1 MRSYDVGLSWAEH
14 DLTDGDTPSPGR
26 IPALDEL
33 LATLAEA
40 PDLASSAAFLLSRL
54 GELSGSSRGFVR
66 LLDPAMELLAVV
78 ASVGLEEGEVPRALS
93 INELSHPIVVSALS
107 LHPIT
112 RERGSPA
119 EPRFPFGE
127 WIALPLPRGDDRTG
141 PPPIPAARV
150 TDLIGSS
157 GLRVG
162 PRPVRRQEW
171 FAHAPAGVVVLEGDP
186 GPEMVATLANV
197 AMFAGPILA
206 RMGMASAVRQAAERA
221 TKERDRL
228 TSIIDSLPDPIVIT
242 NAGNDI
248 IVQNARAERLLNTR
262 ESDSEGR
269 RRAVEV
275 NNLLF
280 TSYLAR
286 AVMTGGLQSGP
297 RELNLVDPGEGTDL
311 LFEVLAHPIGGE
323 GEGGGAIL
331 SVLRDVTDLRRAGHE
346 LERQMQRVRLAE
358 FEATRERDRLNLILE
373 NVADP
378 ILVTDDQSN
387 IIMMNDEAER
397 LFQVREG
404 GKRNYGMIQAIR
416 GNDTKFTSFISE
428 FTLGTAISRR
438 ARMALTDPQGG
449 RELPVEVVSGKI
461 INEHGEPSV
470 IVSVVHD
477 LTKQVE
483 NERLYEELKKFSA
496 QLEERIRA
504 ATSDLEAQNL
514 KLQWQSQE
522 LARANRLKS
531 EFLASMSHE
540 LRTPLNAVLG
550 HTSLLLDRLFGDV
563 TPQQI
568 DSLERIRAAGQHL
581 QALIDDILDLAK
593 IEAGK
598 MPLHLEDIP
607 LRGVVT
613 EVAQQIEP
621 MVRKKGLEVTYRVA
635 DDGMSVHTDRTKLKQ
650 ILLNLLSNAVKFTHV
665 GWVRLDATRSDDF
678 VRIAVADSGI
688 GIKSEHLD
696 AIWEDFR
703 QIDQSRTREFGGTG
717 LGLSITRKL
726 LERLGGSVHV
736 ESTYGVGTTFTV
748 WLPVRFAPTP
758 GEAGMGEPQ
767 SATVTR

>member
-1 MRSYDVGLSWAEH
+1 LSRAEH
-14 DLTDGDTPSPGR
+14 DLTDGGR
-26 IPALDEL
+26 LPAGAAPDLDEL

-54 GELSGSSRGFVR
+54 GELTGSSRGLVR
-66 LLDPAMELLAVV
+66 LLDPTLEVLGIVAM
-78 ASVGLEEGEVPRALS
+78 VGLEGDDVPAGLS
-93 INELSHPIVVSALS
+93 VTDLSHPIVVATLS
-107 LHPIT
+107 LHPV
-112 RERGSPA
+112 RCERGA
-119 EPRFPFGE
+119 VGDPRVPFRD
-127 WIALPLPRGDDRTG
+127 WIALPLPRGDDRAG
-141 PPPIPAARV
+141 PPTIPVARAA
-150 TDLIGSS
+150 DLLAPA
-157 GLRVG
+157 GLRPG
-162 PRPVRRQEW
+162 ARPVRQQEW
-171 FAHAPAGVVVLEGDP
+171 FGHAPAGVVVLEGDP
-186 GPEMVATLANV
+186 GEAAVAALARV
-197 AMFAGPILA
+197 AMFAGPILS
-206 RMGMASAVRQAAERA
+206 RMGMASAVRQAADRA
-221 TKERDRL
+221 AKERDRL

-242 NAGNDI
+242 NAANDI

-262 ESDSEGR
+262 DSDSEGR

-311 LFEVLAHPIGGE
+311 LFEVLAHPLSGE
-323 GEGGGAIL
+323 AEGAGAVL
-331 SVLRDVTDLRRAGHE
+331 SVL
-346 LERQMQRVRLAE
+346 
-358 FEATRERDRLNLILE
+358 RDRLNLILE

-404 GKRNYGMIQAIR
+404 GRRNYGAIQAIR

-428 FTLGTAISRR
+428 FTLGTAIARR
-438 ARMALTDPQGG
+438 SRMALTDPQSG

-550 HTSLLLDRLFGDV
+550 HTSLLLDRLFGEV
-563 TPQQI
+563 TVQQI

-598 MPLHLEDIP
+598 MPLHLEDIA
-607 LRGVVT
+607 LREVVI
-613 EVAQQIEP
+613 EVAQQLEP
-621 MVRKKGLEVTYRVA
+621 MVRKKGLDVTYRVGE
-635 DDGMSVHTDRTKLKQ
+635 DGMRVYTDRTKLKQ

-665 GWVRLDATRSDDF
+665 GWVRLDATRSEEF
-678 VRIAVADSGI
+678 VRIAVSDSGI
-688 GIKSEHLD
+688 GIKTEHLD

-736 ESTYGVGTTFTV
+736 ESRYGEGTTFTV
-748 WLPVRFAPTP
+748 WLPVRFAPTEP
-758 GEAGMGEPQ
+758 GFGEPH
-767 SATVTR
+767 AVKLGTGH

>member
-1 MRSYDVGLSWAEH
+1 LSRAEH
-14 DLTDGDTPSPGR
+14 DLTDDGRPSSGT
-26 IPALDEL
+26 ATDLDEL

-54 GELSGSSRGFVR
+54 GELTGSSRGFVC
-66 LLDPAMELLAVV
+66 LLDPALETLGVV
-78 ASVGLEEGEVPRALS
+78 AMVGLERDDVPAALS
-93 INELSHPIVVSALS
+93 VNDLSHPVVVAALS
-107 LHPIT
+107 LHPV
-112 RERGSPA
+112 RCERGA
-119 EPRFPFGE
+119 IGDARVPFRE
-127 WIALPLPRGDDRTG
+127 WIALPLPRGDDRAG
-141 PPPIPAARV
+141 PPAIPVSRAA
-150 TDLIGSS
+150 DLLAPA
-157 GLRVG
+157 GLR
-162 PRPVRRQEW
+162 PTDRPVRQQEW
-171 FAHAPAGVVVLEGDP
+171 FGHAPAGVVVLEGDP
-186 GPEMVATLANV
+186 GVEAVSALARV
-197 AMFAGPILA
+197 TMFAGPILS
-206 RMGMASAVRQAAERA
+206 RMGMASAVRQAADRTA
-221 TKERDRL
+221 KERDRL

-242 NAGNDI
+242 NAANDI

-262 ESDSEGR
+262 DSDSEGR

-311 LFEVLAHPIGGE
+311 LFEVLAHPLSGE
-323 GEGGGAIL
+323 AQGAGAVL

-404 GKRNYGMIQAIR
+404 GRRNYGAIQAIR

-438 ARMALTDPQGG
+438 ARMALADPQSG

-504 ATSDLEAQNL
+504 ATGDLEAQNL

-550 HTSLLLDRLFGDV
+550 HTSLLLDRLFGEI
-563 TPQQI
+563 TAQQT
-568 DSLERIRAAGQHL
+568 DSLERVRAAGQHL

-598 MPLHLEDIP
+598 MPLHLEDIA
-607 LRGVVT
+607 LREVVI
-613 EVAQQIEP
+613 EVAQQLEP
-621 MVRKKGLEVTYRVA
+621 MVRKKGLDVMYRVGE
-635 DDGMSVHTDRTKLKQ
+635 DGMRVYTDRTKLKQ

-678 VRIAVADSGI
+678 VRIAVSDSGI

-726 LERLGGSVHV
+726 LERLGGSVQV
-736 ESTYGVGTTFTV
+736 ESRYGEGTTFTV
-748 WLPVRFAPTP
+748 WLPVRFAP
-758 GEAGMGEPQ
+758 AGEPGF
-767 SATVTR
+767 AEPHTLKLGTGD

>member
-1 MRSYDVGLSWAEH
+1 V
-14 DLTDGDTPSPGR
+14 TDGGAPQRGAGTD
-26 IPALDEL
+26 LDEL
-33 LATLAEA
+33 LVTLAEA

-66 LLDPAMELLAVV
+66 LLDPALENLGVV
-78 ASVGLEEGEVPRALS
+78 AFVGFDGEGTLEPLSV
-93 INELSHPIVVSALS
+93 NDLSHPVVVSALS
-107 LHPIT
+107 LHPIWSGPDSVT
-112 RERGSPA
+112 DSRV
-119 EPRFPFGE
+119 PFAQ
-127 WIALPLPRGDDRTG
+127 WIALPLPRGDDRAG
-141 PPPIPAARV
+141 PAVVSRTRAS
-150 TDLIGSS
+150 DLIAPV
-157 GLRVG
+157 GLHLG
-162 PRPVRRQEW
+162 DRPERIQEW
-171 FAHAPAGVVVLEGDP
+171 FGHAPAGVVVLEANANTVS
-186 GPEMVATLANV
+186 VASLARV

-206 RMGMASAVRQAAERA
+206 RMGMAAAVRQTADRA

-242 NAGNDI
+242 NAANDI
-248 IVQNARAERLLNTR
+248 VVQNARAERLLNTR
-262 ESDSEGR
+262 DSDSPGR

-311 LFEVLAHPIGGE
+311 LFEVLAHPLGGDA
-323 GEGGGAIL
+323 EGGGAVL

-358 FEATRERDRLNLILE
+358 FDATRERDRLNLILE

-404 GKRNYGMIQAIR
+404 GKRNYGAIQAIR

-438 ARMALTDPQGG
+438 ARMALTDPASG

-563 TPQQI
+563 TVQQI

-598 MPLHLEDIP
+598 MPLHLEEIP
-607 LRGVVT
+607 LREVVI
-613 EVAQQIEP
+613 EVARQLEP
-621 MVRKKGLEVTYRVA
+621 MVRKKGLEATYRVA
-635 DDGMSVHTDRTKLKQ
+635 EDGMLVYTDRTKLKQ
-650 ILLNLLSNAVKFTHV
+650 ILLNLLSNAIKFTQV
-665 GWVRLDATRSDDF
+665 GWVRLDATRTDDH
-678 VRIAVADSGI
+678 VRIAVSDSGI

-726 LERLGGSVHV
+726 LERLGGSVQV
-736 ESTYGVGTTFTV
+736 ESTFGVGATFTV
-748 WLPVRFAPTP
+748 WLPVRFAPS
-758 GEAGMGEPQ
+758 GDSSAGEPQ
-767 SATVTR
+767 SVTVTR

>member
-1 MRSYDVGLSWAEH
+1 VIDSGAPQRGAGTE
-14 DLTDGDTPSPGR
+14 
-26 IPALDEL
+26 LDEL

-54 GELSGSSRGFVR
+54 GELSGSSRGYVR
-66 LLDPAMELLAVV
+66 LLDSALESLTVV
-78 ASVGLEEGEVPRALS
+78 AMVGFDDAPPLAALS
-93 INELSHPIVVSALS
+93 VNDLSHPVVLSTLS
-107 LHPIT
+107 LHPISADADAQPDQ
-112 RERGSPA
+112 RV
-119 EPRFPFGE
+119 PFAQ
-127 WIALPLPRGDDRTG
+127 WVALPLPRGDDRSG
-141 PPPIPAARV
+141 PTVIPGNRV
-150 TDLIGSS
+150 VDLVAGA

-162 PRPVRRQEW
+162 QRPRRIQEW
-171 FAHAPAGVVVLEGDP
+171 FAQAPAGVVVLEGNP
-186 GPEMVATLANV
+186 GDTAVDALARI
-197 AMFAGPILA
+197 AMYAGPIIA
-206 RMGMASAVRQAAERA
+206 RMGSAAAVRQTADRA

-242 NAGNDI
+242 NAANDI

-311 LFEVLAHPIGGE
+311 LFEVLAHPL
-323 GEGGGAIL
+323 GGGDEGAGAVL

-358 FEATRERDRLNLILE
+358 FDATRERDRLTLILE

-404 GKRNYGMIQAIR
+404 GKRNYGAIQAIR

-438 ARMALTDPQGG
+438 ARMALTDPSTN

-496 QLEERIRA
+496 QLEDRITA
-504 ATSDLEAQNL
+504 ATSNLEAQNL

-550 HTSLLLDRLFGDV
+550 HTSLLLDRLFGEV
-563 TPQQI
+563 TAQQI

-598 MPLHLEDIP
+598 MPLHLEEIP
-607 LRGVVT
+607 LREVVI

-621 MVRKKGLEVTYRVA
+621 MVRKKGLEATYHIA
-635 DDGMSVHTDRTKLKQ
+635 EEGMLVHTDRTKLKQ

-665 GWVRLDATRSDDF
+665 GWVRLDSTRHEDY
-678 VRIAVADSGI
+678 VRIVVSDSGI
-688 GIKSEHLD
+688 GIKTEHLD

-726 LERLGGSVHV
+726 LERLGGNVKV

-748 WLPVRFAPTP
+748 WLPVRLTP
-758 GEAGMGEPQ
+758 MMDPNVEPQ
-767 SATVTR
+767 SAAAMR

>member
-1 MRSYDVGLSWAEH
+1 MRSSDVGSSSLRH
-14 DLTDGDTPSPGR
+14 DVNDGGSPQRG
-26 IPALDEL
+26 AGTELDEL

-54 GELSGSSRGFVR
+54 GELSGSSRGYVR
-66 LLDPAMELLAVV
+66 LLDSTLEALNVVAVV
-78 ASVGLEEGEVPRALS
+78 GFDDGKALASLS
-93 INELSHPIVVSALS
+93 VNDLSHPVVVSALS
-107 LHPIT
+107 LHPIWADEDAQPDQ
-112 RERGSPA
+112 RVPFSP
-119 EPRFPFGE
+119 
-127 WIALPLPRGDDRTG
+127 WIALPLPRGDDRAG
-141 PPPIPAARV
+141 PTVIPA
-150 TDLIGSS
+150 T
-157 GLRVG
+157 RVG
-162 PRPVRRQEW
+162 DLVANMGLKVGQRPRRIQEW
-171 FAHAPAGVVVLEGDP
+171 FAHAPAGVVVLDANPHDGVVE
-186 GPEMVATLANV
+186 ALARV
-197 AMFAGPILA
+197 AMYAGPIIA
-206 RMGMASAVRQAAERA
+206 RMGFAAAVRQTADRA

-242 NAGNDI
+242 NAANDI

-286 AVMTGGLQSGP
+286 AVMMGGLQSGP

-311 LFEVLAHPIGGE
+311 LFEVLAHPLRGGDE
-323 GEGGGAIL
+323 GAGAVL

-358 FEATRERDRLNLILE
+358 FDATRERDRLNLILE

-404 GKRNYGMIQAIR
+404 GKRNYGAIQAIR

-438 ARMALTDPQGG
+438 SRMALTDPSTN

-496 QLEERIRA
+496 QLEDRITA
-504 ATSDLEAQNL
+504 ATSNLEAQNL

-550 HTSLLLDRLFGDV
+550 HTSLLLDRLFGEV
-563 TPQQI
+563 TAQQI

-598 MPLHLEDIP
+598 MPLHLEEIP
-607 LRGVVT
+607 LREVLI

-621 MVRKKGLEVTYRVA
+621 MVRKKGLEATYRVA
-635 DDGMSVHTDRTKLKQ
+635 EDGMVVHTDRTKLKQ

-665 GWVRLDATRSDDF
+665 GWVRLEATRHEDY
-678 VRIAVADSGI
+678 VRIVVSDSGI
-688 GIKSEHLD
+688 GIKTEHLD

-726 LERLGGSVHV
+726 LERLGGNVQV
-736 ESTYGVGTTFTV
+736 ESTYGVGTTFTA
-748 WLPVRFAPTP
+748 WLPVRLAPMMDP
-758 GEAGMGEPQ
+758 NVEPQ
-767 SATVTR
+767 SAAAIR

>member
-1 MRSYDVGLSWAEH
+1 MLSYAGASSKPPHDV
-14 DLTDGDTPSPGR
+14 TDGASPQRG
-26 IPALDEL
+26 AGTDLDEL

-54 GELSGSSRGFVR
+54 GELSSSSRGYVR
-66 LLDPAMELLAVV
+66 LLDPALETLGVV
-78 ASVGLEEGEVPRALS
+78 AMVGFDDGVELPPLSV
-93 INELSHPIVVSALS
+93 NDLSHPVVVAALS
-107 LHPIT
+107 LHPIWSGGDAIPDQ
-112 RERGSPA
+112 RL
-119 EPRFPFGE
+119 PFAP
-127 WIALPLPRGDDRTG
+127 WVALPLPRGDDRAG
-141 PPPIPAARV
+141 PPVIAHNRAV
-150 TDLIGSS
+150 DLIAPFGMQIGS
-157 GLRVG
+157 R
-162 PRPVRRQEW
+162 PRRMQEW
-171 FAHAPAGVVVLEGDP
+171 FGHAPAGVVVLEGNP
-186 GPEMVATLANV
+186 APPVVEALTRV

-206 RMGMASAVRQAAERA
+206 RMGMAAAVRQAADRA

-242 NAGNDI
+242 NAANDI
-248 IVQNARAERLLNTR
+248 VVQNARAERLLNTR
-262 ESDSEGR
+262 DSDSEGR

-311 LFEVLAHPIGGE
+311 LFEVLAHPLGGE
-323 GEGGGAIL
+323 AEGGGAIL

-404 GKRNYGMIQAIR
+404 GKRNYGAIQAIR

-438 ARMALTDPQGG
+438 ARMALTDPASG

-550 HTSLLLDRLFGDV
+550 HTSLLLDRLFGEV
-563 TPQQI
+563 TTQQI

-598 MPLHLEDIP
+598 MPLHLEEIP
-607 LRGVVT
+607 LREVVI
-613 EVAQQIEP
+613 EVAQQLEP
-621 MVRKKGLEVTYRVA
+621 MVRKKGLEATYRVA
-635 DDGMSVHTDRTKLKQ
+635 DDGMLVYTDRTKLKQ

-665 GWVRLDATRSDDF
+665 GWVRLDATRSDDY
-678 VRIAVADSGI
+678 VRIAVSDSGI

-726 LERLGGSVHV
+726 LERLGGNVQV
-736 ESTYGVGTTFTV
+736 ESSYGVGTSFTV
-748 WLPVRFAPTP
+748 WLPVRFAP
-758 GEAGMGEPQ
+758 AGDSGLAEPQ
-767 SATVTR
+767 GLSVTR